1 MEEKSPETK
10 KRGRGRPRMY
20 HDHAEAMAAYRRRK
34 VRAGQRMDV
43 YVNIEAAWR
52 LDRLVKAWGGTASKA
67 IERLILEAD
76 QRYESIIFPGT
87 E

>member
-10 KRGRGRPRMY
+10 KRGRGRPRKFANQ
-20 HDHAEAMAAYRRRK
+20 AERMAAYRRAKIRQ
-34 VRAGQRMDV
+34 GQRLDV
-43 YVNIEAAWR
+43 YVNVEAAWR
-52 LDRLVKAWGGTASKA
+52 LDRLVKAWNCTPSKA

-76 QRYESIIFPGT
+76 QRYESILFPGS